1 LLAYA
6 HGMKNYKNYLIAI
19 LSGLL
24 VFSLSTQQAQ
34 SAGKSKEA
42 KIVEYQF
49 CIENSAVN
57 AVFLEDRFNSCAK
70 YRP

>member
-1 LLAYA
+1 
-6 HGMKNYKNYLIAI
+6 MKNYKNYIIAI

-24 VFSLSTQQAQ
+24 ALSLSTEQAQ
-34 SAGKSKEA
+34 SAGKSKES

-49 CIENSAVN
+49 CIENSPVN
-57 AVFLEDRFNSCAK
+57 AIFLEERFNSCAK